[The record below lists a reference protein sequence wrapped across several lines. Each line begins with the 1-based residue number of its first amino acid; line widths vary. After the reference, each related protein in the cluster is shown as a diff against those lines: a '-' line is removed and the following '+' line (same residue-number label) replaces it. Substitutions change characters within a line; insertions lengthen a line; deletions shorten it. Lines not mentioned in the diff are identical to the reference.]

1 MANSKVR
8 HSLNKRDLQALLT
21 SPNGGVA
28 KDLFRR
34 GKKVEAKA
42 KKNLQREPRR
52 IDTGN
57 LRSSINTQLLIVGSK
72 PAVRVGT
79 NVIYAI
85 FVHDGTGV
93 WGPTGTPITPKQA
106 KMLSWKA
113 KSGKRVYA
121 RQVQGMRPN
130 PFLKDAVMA
139 AKD

>member
-1 MANSKVR
+1 MAAKVR
-8 HSLNKRDLQALLT
+8 HSLDRRALNALLS
-21 SPNGGVA
+21 SPNGAAA

-34 GKKVEAKA
+34 GKKVETKA

-52 IDTGN
+52 IDTGY
-57 LRSSINTQLLIVGSK
+57 LRSSISTQLIIVGSK

-79 NVIYAI
+79 NVEYAI

-106 KMLSWKA
+106 KMLSWKS

-130 PFLKDAVMA
+130 PFLKDAMSA
-139 AKD
+139 AKN